1 MIFWNALR
9 GIALSHCGA
18 CVINNLEAGRDLE
31 NLQPVRENHVDDT
44 PCGAV
49 PFPASIRDSY
59 GHQNTQS
66 EPQRRGEQE
75 NACPAIKPGQYVEA
89 ALAGRTSV
97 G

>member
-59 GHQNTQS
+59 GHQDKQS
-66 EPQRRGEQE
+66 EPPRRGEIE
-75 NACPAIKPGQYVEA
+75 NARPAVAPERPAEA
-89 ALAGRTSV
+89 SVFGRAPV